1 MLRQTKRAYGHS
13 DDARAHVPAPTH
25 SQTHTHHALQV
36 RDDKFVR
43 PIAGSSSAN
52 GNGGP
57 RPGAGTAAGRIAGKG
72 GSDLPSQPVDL
83 PGPADGRSTLDAGDA
98 EAGPA
103 VSLTPV
109 EDDRSRP
116 GLVRLADPL
125 GASTVAA
132 AHAFAN
138 ANEPTPLFSATSPG
152 PSGVPTKSS
161 GPEHQQRSSSPVRAA
176 PSDEPRRTS
185 VSELRTKWQRTA
197 SSGGASSAVEARP
210 AGEGAQSPTG
220 ASVLSNT
227 AIPAVPAAAQGGP
240 ARLPPGWIEQMD
252 PATGHPFYA
261 NTSSGATQWERPC

>member
-1 MLRQTKRAYGHS
+1 MH
-13 DDARAHVPAPTH
+13 ARTCTH
-25 SQTHTHHALQV
+25 PHTHEHTHTHTHALQV

-83 PGPADGRSTLDAGDA
+83 PGPTANGRSTLDAGDA

-220 ASVLSNT
+220 ASVPSNT

>member
-1 MLRQTKRAYGHS
+1 VQRDHFHGGQ
-13 DDARAHVPAPTH
+13 
-25 SQTHTHHALQV
+25 LQA

-52 GNGGP
+52 GNAGP
-57 RPGAGTAAGRIAGKG
+57 RPGAGTAAGGIAGKG
-72 GSDLPSQPVDL
+72 GSDLPSQPVGL
-83 PGPADGRSTLDAGDA
+83 PGPAT
-98 EAGPA
+98 
-103 VSLTPV
+103 
-109 EDDRSRP
+109 
-116 GLVRLADPL
+116 
-125 GASTVAA
+125 
-132 AHAFAN
+132 HAFAN

-161 GPEHQQRSSSPVRAA
+161 GPEHQQLSSSPVRAA
-176 PSDEPRRTS
+176 PSDEPRSTS